1 MSKNR
6 TRTISCQRCG
16 KSFDVLIWDSLNA
29 DTDPEQREE
38 IKKGTFNRYKCPDCG
53 FTMIL
58 QYSCLYTDMSHAKQV
73 FVIPTDFD
81 KRLEEANRYFDL
93 LEKKEL
99 QTVADIADNCSFRA
113 VHDFSEL
120 REKVNMWDNGFDD
133 TAMELYK
140 AMTRAWL
147 ETREDGG
154 KPVSKA
160 FFSSENGKDEI
171 EILFEDGS
179 AGAVDFVPD
188 LYRDIT
194 AKYSDDLNSAL
205 KSRCF
210 NVVDFDFA
218 ANYMSGAVTENN
230 PDSEIVEGTFT

>member
-1 MSKNR
+1 
-6 TRTISCQRCG
+6 
-16 KSFDVLIWDSLNA
+16 
-29 DTDPEQREE
+29 
-38 IKKGTFNRYKCPDCG
+38 
-53 FTMIL
+53 
-58 QYSCLYTDMSHAKQV
+58 
-73 FVIPTDFD
+73 
-81 KRLEEANRYFDL
+81 
-93 LEKKEL
+93 
-99 QTVADIADNCSFRA
+99 
-113 VHDFSEL
+113 
-120 REKVNMWDNGFDD
+120 MWDNGFDD

-147 ETREDGG
+147 ETQDDRG
-154 KPVSKA
+154 KPVTKA

-194 AKYSDDLNSAL
+194 AKLSNDLNSAL

-218 ANYMSGAVTENN
+218 VNFMGGAVTENN
-230 PDSEIVEGTFT
+230 PDSDIVEGTFT

>member
-1 MSKNR
+1 
-6 TRTISCQRCG
+6 
-16 KSFDVLIWDSLNA
+16 
-29 DTDPEQREE
+29 
-38 IKKGTFNRYKCPDCG
+38 
-53 FTMIL
+53 
-58 QYSCLYTDMSHAKQV
+58 MSHAKQV

-120 REKVNMWDNGFDD
+120 REKINMWDNGFDD

-230 PDSEIVEGTFT
+230 SDSEIVEGTFT